1 VLLGARNSDVR
12 EAALLLDGSL
22 MKVAIRRLESVAD
35 RGATELIRGN
45 QRQSELIR
53 GNQELIRPGSHRA
66 QRQQH
71 AAHRTR
77 VGERALAFVEAHAKD
92 DGPLETLGAMDG
104 AERDR
109 VGVVLRDATL
119 LQSREIEGDRCPSR
133 CDPPAI
139 KGNQGQSKAI
149 KFNQVQSSSIKGD
162 RTCSEVRSSKW
173 SIKVNQGQSREIA
186 PAPRTG
192 AQSDRAVREAARG
205 SARHGRRQRPV
216 ARTRTAHLVG
226 RPLPLLPPPHL
237 PPVGR
242 MRWASEAAWQPPAPP
257 SPLPPSCRSVRC
269 RCMRRAAAPRAVKC
283 AVKAQ
288 SSAQRSAP
296 PPARWQA
303 SCVSPRAR

>member
-1 VLLGARNSDVR
+1 MARGFIGDEFYTPHPLYKPTISKVREGASHEGRRQLGEESRGLERRSGRVDGDVREDEVLLGARNSDVR

-22 MKVAIRRLESVAD
+22 MKVAIRRQESVAD
-35 RGATELIRGN
+35 RGATERIRGN

-92 DGPLETLGAMDG
+92 NGPLETLGAMDG

-139 KGNQGQSKAI
+139 KGN
-149 KFNQVQSSSIKGD
+149 
-162 RTCSEVRSSKW
+162 
-173 SIKVNQGQSREIA
+173 
-186 PAPRTG
+186 
-192 AQSDRAVREAARG
+192 
-205 SARHGRRQRPV
+205 
-216 ARTRTAHLVG
+216 
-226 RPLPLLPPPHL
+226 
-237 PPVGR
+237 
-242 MRWASEAAWQPPAPP
+242 
-257 SPLPPSCRSVRC
+257 
-269 RCMRRAAAPRAVKC
+269 
-283 AVKAQ
+283 
-288 SSAQRSAP
+288 
-296 PPARWQA
+296 
-303 SCVSPRAR
+303 

>member
-1 VLLGARNSDVR
+1 LSFEMRPSCNQGQSR
-12 EAALLLDGSL
+12 
-22 MKVAIRRLESVAD
+22 AIKR
-35 RGATELIRGN
+35 N
-45 QRQSELIR
+45 QRQS
-53 GNQELIRPGSHRA
+53 S
-66 QRQQH
+66 
-71 AAHRTR
+71 
-77 VGERALAFVEAHAKD
+77 
-92 DGPLETLGAMDG
+92 
-104 AERDR
+104 
-109 VGVVLRDATL
+109 
-119 LQSREIEGDRCPSR
+119 
-133 CDPPAI
+133 
-139 KGNQGQSKAI
+139 
-149 KFNQVQSSSIKGD
+149 
-162 RTCSEVRSSKW
+162 
-173 SIKVNQGQSREIA
+173 SIKVNQGRSREIA

-269 RCMRRAAAPRAVKC
+269 RCMRRAAAPRAVKG